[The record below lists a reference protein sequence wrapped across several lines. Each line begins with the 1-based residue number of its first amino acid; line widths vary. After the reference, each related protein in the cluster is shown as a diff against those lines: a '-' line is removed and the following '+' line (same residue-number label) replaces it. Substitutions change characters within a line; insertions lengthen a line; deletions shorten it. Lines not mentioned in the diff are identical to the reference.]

1 MSEAT
6 SKSGGSK
13 KKAGAAA
20 KATKPKAAAAKKA
33 PAGKKTDA
41 ATSKTAAQVPEL
53 ELHNLHPPKG
63 AVKDRIRRGLGE
75 GSGWGRTAGRGH
87 KGQRSRSGYSRK
99 RGFEGG
105 QMPLSRRL
113 PKRGFTNIFR
123 TEYAEV
129 NVGRLEA
136 LAGEKEITPELLM
149 ERGVVRKLKDGV
161 KVLGVGEVKSKLKV
175 RAHAFSATAKQK
187 IEAAGGV
194 AEVIEK

>member
-20 KATKPKAAAAKKA
+20 TKSPAKKTTAAAKN
-33 PAGKKTDA
+33 
-41 ATSKTAAQVPEL
+41 KTAAAVPGL

-63 AVKDRIRRGLGE
+63 SVKNRNRRGRGE
-75 GSGWGRTAGRGH
+75 GSGSGRTAGRGH
-87 KGQRSRSGYSRK
+87 KGQRSRSGFSSK

-105 QMPLSRRL
+105 QMPLTRRL

-123 TEYAEV
+123 TEFAEI

-136 LAGEKEITPELLM
+136 LAAEKEITPELLK
-149 ERGVVRKLKDGV
+149 ERGFVKKLKDGV